1 MTSFP
6 LTLGAAG
13 AGEPGAP
20 SASVEREAA
29 ARAVREA
36 TAARAACE
44 EELEKARG
52 ASEAR
57 RVRRNGHIGD
67 EFFIPRA
74 LVDPDLVARLSRKN
88 WLRWLGFISEH
99 LG

>member
-1 MTSFP
+1 MAE
-6 LTLGAAG
+6 LH
-13 AGEPGAP
+13 
-20 SASVEREAA
+20 A
-29 ARAVREA
+29 ARRRVAEGGIEVEA